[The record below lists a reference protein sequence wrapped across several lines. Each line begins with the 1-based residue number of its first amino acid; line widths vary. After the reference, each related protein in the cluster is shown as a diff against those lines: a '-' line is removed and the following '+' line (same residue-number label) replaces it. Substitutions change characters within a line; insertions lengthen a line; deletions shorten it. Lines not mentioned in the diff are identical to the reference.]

1 MMNSEGVVSV
11 LMEAEISHCWSSD
24 VLQMFPARCTLL
36 ISSVGKQKCTRLNA
50 LIILLTNSNHL
61 SGIVP
66 TRTQTHALYVSG
78 MGRIKSQKNHKS
90 MIINQSTGFVPFFC
104 KLGNKIWFLL
114 VVCINGA
121 YEAQW
126 GHILEETSVSY
137 RGESS
142 SANKA
147 NMIWFENTQRIHKQ
161 YGVNRHIWTTCLS
174 KGGWT
179 ISHTTTKL

>member
-114 VVCINGA
+114 VMCINGA

-126 GHILEETSVSY
+126 GHIWSSRRPLQLPWREQLSLQSKYDLIRKYTAYPQTVWSQPSHLNHVS
-137 RGESS
+137 E
-142 SANKA
+142 
-147 NMIWFENTQRIHKQ
+147 
-161 YGVNRHIWTTCLS
+161 
-174 KGGWT
+174 
-179 ISHTTTKL
+179 